1 VERTADV
8 IERWYPT
15 SVTRLVPL
23 EGLPHTTRRL
33 PRSQWATGDV
43 VLGIVTPEA
52 PRPALVES
60 PSGRMVGVGP
70 GDAVVGALGTR
81 AATLEAVGDWRDVGD
96 DLRFQ
101 GLTSAGVFGR
111 CTSRA
116 ITLQPLVT
124 YEYGGHVILGAEP
137 VRMADFVPPAP
148 ADAGPFTL
156 PTILLIGTSMDA
168 GKTVAARAI
177 IRRLKRRRMGVAGA
191 KLSGVGRYRDI
202 LRMQDAGA
210 DAIFDFVDAG
220 LPSTICPQPEFARAL
235 RPLLARIGAS
245 GADVLVAEAGASPL
259 EPYNGETVLRELEPS
274 LRLVVLCASDPY
286 AVVGVMEAFGLK
298 PDVVSGRATST
309 EAGIALV
316 ERLAGIPA
324 LNMLDP
330 DAEAR
335 LDALLEER
343 LAPSAAATA
352 DV

>member
-1 VERTADV
+1 VTG
-8 IERWYPT
+8 RWYPT

-23 EGLPHTTRRL
+23 DTLPHTTRRL
-33 PRSQWATGDV
+33 PRAQWATGDLV
-43 VLGIVTPEA
+43 VGIVSPDG

-60 PSGRMVGVGP
+60 PNGRMVGAGP

-96 DLRFQ
+96 DLRFN

-116 ITLQPLVT
+116 VTLPPLVS
-124 YEYGGHVILGAEP
+124 YEYGGHVIHDGEP
-137 VRMADFVPPAP
+137 VRMADFVPPP
-148 ADAGPFTL
+148 PEDAARFAL

-168 GKTVAARAI
+168 GKTVAARTI
-177 IRRLKRRRMGVAGA
+177 IRRLKRRRLQVAGA

-220 LPSTICPQPEFARAL
+220 LPSTICPQPKFERAL

-259 EPYNGETVLRELEPS
+259 EPYNGATVLRELGPT

-286 AVVGVMEAFGLK
+286 AVVGVMEAFGLR
-298 PDVVSGRATST
+298 PDLVSGRATST
-309 EAGIALV
+309 EAGIVLV

-330 DAEAR
+330 ETEAP

-343 LAPSAAATA
+343 LAPVPAVTG
-352 DV
+352 

>member
-1 VERTADV
+1 MTG
-8 IERWYPT
+8 RWYPT

-23 EGLPHTTRRL
+23 DALPHTTRRL
-33 PRSQWATGDV
+33 PRAQWATGDLV
-43 VLGIVTPEA
+43 VGIVSPDG

-60 PSGRMVGVGP
+60 PNGRMVGVGP

-101 GLTSAGVFGR
+101 GLTCAGVFGR

-116 ITLQPLVT
+116 VTLPPLVS
-124 YEYGGHVILGAEP
+124 YEYGGHVIHDGEP
-137 VRMADFVPPAP
+137 ARMTDFVPPP
-148 ADAGPFTL
+148 PEDAARFAV

-168 GKTVAARAI
+168 GKTVAARTI
-177 IRRLKRRRMGVAGA
+177 IRRLKRRRLQVAGA

-210 DAIFDFVDAG
+210 DAIYDFVDAG
-220 LPSTICPQPEFARAL
+220 LPSTICPQPEFERAL

-259 EPYNGETVLRELEPS
+259 EPYNGETVLRELEPT

-286 AVVGVMEAFGLK
+286 AVVGVMEAFGLR
-298 PDVVSGRATST
+298 PDLVSGRATST

-330 DAEAR
+330 QTEAP

-343 LAPSAAATA
+343 LAPAPAVTG
-352 DV
+352 